1 MNRLIKAIESAGY
14 ADRVLTD
21 KQIARLVGGGDASRY
36 GLVNR
41 ALKDGSLVRIRRG
54 LYALGTRQPLSL
66 HPFAIA
72 QSLKP
77 GSYISFESALSF
89 HGWIPEA
96 VYTTTSV
103 TPDRKTIERET
114 EVFGHFSFNPLAI
127 ERYGFLVSIDRVK
140 LGASTAM
147 VAQPLR
153 ALMDLV
159 AFRKTEWQGLDWIEH
174 GLRIDRA
181 NLETL
186 RRSDFSSLRTVYKHK
201 RVRGF
206 LDAFESEVLSL
217 KCARSRRK
225 ETPND

>member
-1 MNRLIKAIESAGY
+1 MSRLVDAIESAGY
-14 ADRVLTD
+14 GDRILTET
-21 KQIARLVGGGDASRY
+21 QLSRIVGGGDASRY

-41 ALKDGSLVRIRRG
+41 ALKDGSLIRIRRG
-54 LYALGTRQPLSL
+54 LYAISTRQPLSI
-66 HPFAIA
+66 HPFVVA
-72 QSLKP
+72 QSLRP

-114 EVFGHFSFNPLAI
+114 DVFGHFSFNPIAI
-127 ERYGFLVSIDRVK
+127 KKYGFLISVDRVTM
-140 LGASTAM
+140 GASIAL

-159 AFRKTEWQGLDWIEH
+159 AFRKTDWQGMGWIED
-174 GLRIDRA
+174 GLRIDLA

-186 RRSDFSSLRTVYKHK
+186 RKSDFSSLRPVYKHK
-201 RVRGF
+201 RARRF
-206 LDAFESEVLSL
+206 LDEFETAVLSL
-217 KCARSRRK
+217 KSAHPRRK
-225 ETPND
+225 ETSID